1 MEQNAKKH
9 SYLRELFTV
18 QWSSRLR
25 WHEYPGGCREVEC
38 PYSSETWS
46 LHWPIGACPDFG
58 FLSLATLPLD
68 VPACFY
74 QIGYDPSHWIRL
86 ILTKFKFSIFNNN
99 FLLRQLFF
107 IVLFIDIFLYS
118 KRLNISQHFLTYSPT
133 LTSLV
138 YLFQISVQILIKQS
152 VSFES

>member
-1 MEQNAKKH
+1 MEQNAKQKKQLV

-58 FLSLATLPLD
+58 LPSLPTLPLD
-68 VPACFY
+68 VPAYFY
-74 QIGYDPSHWIRL
+74 QFGYDPSLWH
-86 ILTKFKFSIFNNN
+86 
-99 FLLRQLFF
+99 
-107 IVLFIDIFLYS
+107 
-118 KRLNISQHFLTYSPT
+118 
-133 LTSLV
+133 
-138 YLFQISVQILIKQS
+138 
-152 VSFES
+152 VSGYD